1 MNYKL
6 LYQWEEVLAAHL
18 PALNGWQRANVA
30 LFSYGIMEAGSC
42 QQEAIARQINGAE
55 TLDSTMRRWRRF
67 LSNSALAVERVSE
80 QWASWVLS
88 AIGTK
93 QVTLLVDETKVHD
106 RIAAMVV
113 GVAWEG
119 RCIPLVWRVYPA
131 NNAAGYPPE
140 GQVKMI
146 EGLLQRIQKNLKQPL
161 EVLLLADRGIG
172 TSPDL
177 CRAVEALGWH
187 YLFRVTCQ
195 TKVVTDEADYTIAQQ
210 VQAGEIWAMSGQIF
224 KQRGRIPAHARALW
238 EMGYDEPW
246 ALVTNDECLT
256 GHEYARRNWQEQC
269 FRDLKSGGWQW
280 GVSRIRLPD
289 HADRLLLLLA
299 LAYGWVLALGSQA
312 VSLGYGRALIQRQDG
327 SWRRQLS
334 LFKEGL
340 RFFVDYVRRFSVCLG
355 LTFIPDTRFIQ

>member
-6 LYQWEEVLAAHL
+6 LYQWEDLLAAHL
-18 PALNGWQRANVA
+18 PALNSWQRANVA
-30 LFSYGIMEAGSC
+30 LFSYGIIEAGNC
-42 QQEAIARQINGAE
+42 QQEAVARQVNGAE
-55 TLDSTMRRWRRF
+55 EIESTTRRWRRF
-67 LSNSALAVERVSE
+67 LSNEALAVDTVSE
-80 QWASWVLS
+80 EWTSWVLS
-88 AIGTK
+88 ALGTA

-106 RIAAMVV
+106 RIGAMVV

-119 RCIPLVWRVYPA
+119 RCIPLVWRVYRA
-131 NNAAGYPPE
+131 NSAAAYPLE
-140 GQVKMI
+140 GQVKLI
-146 EGLLQRIQKNLKQPL
+146 EGLLQRVQKSLKQPV

-172 TSPDL
+172 TSPEL

-195 TKVVTDEADYTIAQQ
+195 TKVVTEQGDYTIAQQ
-210 VQAGEIWAMSGQIF
+210 VQAGEIWTMSGQVF

-238 EMGYDEPW
+238 QVGYDEPW
-246 ALVTNDECLT
+246 ALVTNDERLT
-256 GHEYARRNWQEQC
+256 GHEYARRNWQEQS

-280 GVSRIRLPD
+280 GISRIRLPD

-312 VSLGYGRALIQRQDG
+312 ISLGYARALIQRKDG

-340 RFFVDYVRRFSVCLG
+340 RFFVDVVRRFSVCLG
-355 LTFIPDTRFIQ
+355 LTFIPDTRFTS

>member
-6 LYQWEEVLAAHL
+6 LYQWEELLAAHL
-18 PALNGWQRANVA
+18 PALNSWQRANVA
-30 LFSYGIMEAGSC
+30 LFSYGIVEAGSC
-42 QQEAIARQINGAE
+42 QQDAIARQINGAE

-67 LSNSALAVERVSE
+67 LNNSALTVERVSE

-93 QVTLLVDETKVHD
+93 QVTLLVDETKIHD
-106 RIAAMVV
+106 RIGAMVL

-119 RCIPLVWRVYPA
+119 RCIPLVWRIYPA

-195 TKVVTDEADYTIAQQ
+195 TKVVTDETDYTIAQQ
-210 VQAGEIWAMSGQIF
+210 VQAGEIWAMRGEVF

-238 EMGYDEPW
+238 EVGYDEPW
-246 ALVTNDECLT
+246 ALVTNDERLT
-256 GHEYARRNWQEQC
+256 GHEYARRNWQEQG

-280 GVSRIRLPD
+280 GISRIRLPN

-312 VSLGYGRALIQRQDG
+312 VSLGYARALIQRQDG

-355 LTFIPDTRFIQ
+355 LSFVPDTRFIQ